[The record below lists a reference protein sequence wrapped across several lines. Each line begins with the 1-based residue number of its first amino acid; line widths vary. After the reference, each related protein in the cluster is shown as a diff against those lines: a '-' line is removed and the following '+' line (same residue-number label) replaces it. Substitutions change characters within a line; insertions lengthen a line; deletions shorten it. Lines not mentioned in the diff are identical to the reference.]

1 MRCTRALPILALGG
15 TLAFA
20 RVARADDVGAPVR
33 VSPLSAAG
41 VWTAMQLV
49 PSPLF
54 VVGTG
59 NAGGGVRW
67 QVTPIVYSFGIAEKP
82 VRAFVVEPVA
92 RHAGAVELYVSPE
105 WACCAAAGTSWIG
118 RGGARLYLPLVGRG
132 ESLSG
137 SVGASYYRASGG
149 DGLSME
155 MGAYALFGTVG
166 LTITFSPTLAGRET
180 ILALALRYF

>member
-1 MRCTRALPILALGG
+1 VVALLA
-15 TLAFA
+15 AA
-20 RVARADDVGAPVR
+20 RPARADDVGAPVR
-33 VSPLSAAG
+33 VDRTGAAV
-41 VWTAMQLV
+41 VWTVMQLV

-67 QVTPIVYSFGIAEKP
+67 QVTPLVYSFGVAERP

-92 RHAGAVELYVSPE
+92 RHAGAIELYASPE
-105 WACCAAAGTSWIG
+105 WACCAPSGTSWIG
-118 RGGARLYLPLVGRG
+118 RGGVRLHLPLVGRG

-137 SVGASYYRASGG
+137 SVGASYYRSSGG

-155 MGAYALFGTVG
+155 MGVYALFGTIG
-166 LTITFSPTLAGRET
+166 LTVTFSPTLEGRET
-180 ILALALRYF
+180 MLALALRYF